1 MPHVVVIGAG
11 ITGVTSAYELIKLGY
26 EVTVIDRHL
35 FPAMETSFANGGQL
49 SACNAEVWNQ
59 KATVLKGIKWMSKKD
74 APLLLNPSFSVHKYR
89 WLVEF
94 LTHIKDYKVNTI
106 ETVRL
111 ALLARQRL
119 FEIAEKENIAFDLS
133 DTRKIL
139 RFIPL
144 KKENNEFKFER
155 KDMNFLF
162 EEPFKIFTYANL
174 VLSLFF
180 MIEILVLFVVGIG
193 VGTFGTLIG
202 IGGGLIMI
210 PLFTFALTPSIF
222 HSAPEIVGTSLF
234 GVFLNALSGT
244 YAYVKQ
250 HRVYFKAAIPFAI
263 ATLPGA
269 ILGSLV
275 SDYFTGPTFSLSYGI
290 FILIIS
296 AIMYWNSSNKK
307 AIATNFDETLFIARK
322 KLGIILSMFV
332 GFISSIFGIGGG
344 IIHVPVMIYALAF
357 PPHMATATSHFVL
370 AV

>member
-1 MPHVVVIGAG
+1 
-11 ITGVTSAYELIKLGY
+11 
-26 EVTVIDRHL
+26 
-35 FPAMETSFANGGQL
+35 
-49 SACNAEVWNQ
+49 
-59 KATVLKGIKWMSKKD
+59 
-74 APLLLNPSFSVHKYR
+74 
-89 WLVEF
+89 
-94 LTHIKDYKVNTI
+94 
-106 ETVRL
+106 
-111 ALLARQRL
+111 
-119 FEIAEKENIAFDLS
+119 
-133 DTRKIL
+133 
-139 RFIPL
+139 
-144 KKENNEFKFER
+144 
-155 KDMNFLF
+155 
-162 EEPFKIFTYANL
+162 
-174 VLSLFF
+174 

-357 PPHMATATSHFVL
+357 PPHLATATSHFVL
-370 AV
+370 AVSSFMGVTSHIFLNHIVWIPALAVGFGAVIGAQIGARLSKKTKPRSIILLLCISLFLLGIRMIVESNLLF